1 LLFTFDA
8 ASAQGGVDD
17 PAQVEAG
24 MAVFESNCVSC
35 HVSEGTGSSSGRPL
49 TDIAMQQPDRA
60 VHVTSVTEGKGNMPA
75 WDATL
80 SAEEID
86 AVVSYV
92 RLGFVSEAAEEDP
105 PAEEEPAEEPPAT
118 GSEVELFLIAAGV
131 LLGAG
136 LLFIRSSRPRT
147 LRS

>member
-1 LLFTFDA
+1 
-8 ASAQGGVDD
+8 
-17 PAQVEAG
+17 
-24 MAVFESNCVSC
+24 
-35 HVSEGTGSSSGRPL
+35 
-49 TDIAMQQPDRA
+49 MQQPDRA